1 MDDEKQ
7 EWPAVQIATL
17 TQQMRSAASSV
28 EDIKR
33 SVQPF
38 AHLARGFAEM
48 CVRAESVRDD
58 VGLQWT

>member
-7 EWPAVQIATL
+7 ERLAVQIAAL
-17 TQQMRSAASSV
+17 TQQM
-28 EDIKR
+28 R

-48 CVRAESVRDD
+48 CDRAGHPLRDRS
-58 VGLQWT
+58 TA